1 MYTTTC
7 YLHTQEG
14 KTPVYAAITNDKLE
28 VVKYLHEVAKAN
40 VNTANWV
47 GLLAGTADRLTD
59 TVRQTGRQT
68 DRDRQADR

>member
-7 YLHTQEG
+7 YLHTQDG
-14 KTPVYAAITNDKLE
+14 RTPVHVASENGHLE

-40 VNTANWV
+40 VHTANRV

-59 TVRQTGRQT
+59 TDRQTGRQT
-68 DRDRQADR
+68 DRDREADR